1 MGYLSL
7 IIKFWRESIM
17 ALLAILLLACLVGL
31 NAKSNQID
39 KLKAEHAA
47 YVDNQ
52 EKLLLQAK
60 ADAAIKE
67 KQWADKLTKAEQDY
81 NVKIQ
86 QVQHDADVARTVA
99 DSLSKQ
105 LATAKQRM
113 PAATRETIIEY
124 SNTGADIL
132 ESCIKEYR
140 AVAEAADRHAADA
153 KRLSDA
159 WPEDK
164 ALK

>member
-1 MGYLSL
+1 MIYLSL
-7 IIKFWRESIM
+7 IIKIWRESIM

-39 KLKAEHAA
+39 KLKAGHQA
-47 YVDNQ
+47 YVQ
-52 EKLLLQAK
+52 QHELVIAKAK

-86 QVQHDADVARTVA
+86 QVQHDADVASTAA

-105 LATAKQRM
+105 LATAKQRL
-113 PAATRETIIEY
+113 PTATRETIIEY

-132 ESCIKEYR
+132 ESCIEEYR

-153 KRLSDA
+153 RRLDEA
-159 WPEDK
+159 WPDK
-164 ALK
+164 

>member
-1 MGYLSL
+1 MVYLSL

-39 KLKAEHAA
+39 KLKAEHKA
-47 YVDNQ
+47 YVQ
-52 EKLLLQAK
+52 QYELVIAKAK

-67 KQWADKLTKAEQDY
+67 KQWANKLTKAEQDY

-105 LATAKQRM
+105 LATAKQRL
-113 PAATRETIIEY
+113 PTATRETIIEY
-124 SNTGADIL
+124 SNTGTDIL
-132 ESCIKEYR
+132 ASCIEEYR
-140 AVAEAADRHAADA
+140 TMAEAADRHAADA
-153 KRLSDA
+153 RRLDEA
-159 WPEDK
+159 WPDK
-164 ALK
+164 

>member
-1 MGYLSL
+1 MIYLSL

-39 KLKAEHAA
+39 KLKAGHQA
-47 YVDNQ
+47 YVQ
-52 EKLLLQAK
+52 QHELVIAKAK

-67 KQWADKLTKAEQDY
+67 KQWVDKLTKAEQDY

-105 LATAKQRM
+105 LATAKQRL
-113 PAATRETIIEY
+113 PTATRETIIEY

-132 ESCIKEYR
+132 ESCIEEYR
-140 AVAEAADRHAADA
+140 AVAEVADRHAADA
-153 KRLSDA
+153 RRLNEA
-159 WPEDK
+159 WPDK
-164 ALK
+164 

>member
-1 MGYLSL
+1 MIYLSI

-31 NAKSNQID
+31 NAKSNQIN
-39 KLKAEHAA
+39 KLKAEHKT
-47 YVDNQ
+47 YVQ
-52 EKLLLQAK
+52 QYELVIAKAK

-113 PAATRETIIEY
+113 PTATRETIIEY

-132 ESCIKEYR
+132 ESCIEEYR
-140 AVAEAADRHAADA
+140 AVAEAADRHAAA
-153 KRLSDA
+153 QRKLEDA
-159 WPEDK
+159 WPDK
-164 ALK
+164 

>member
-1 MGYLSL
+1 MIYLSL

-31 NAKSNQID
+31 SAKSNKID
-39 KLKAEHAA
+39 RLESDHAA

-60 ADAAIKE
+60 VEAAQQE
-67 KQWADKLTKAEQDY
+67 KAWSEQLAKAEKNY

-99 DSLSKQ
+99 NSLSKQ

-113 PAATRETIIEY
+113 PTATRETIIEY
-124 SNTGADIL
+124 SNTGTDIL
-132 ESCIKEYR
+132 ASCIEEYR

-153 KRLSDA
+153 RRLDEA
-159 WPEDK
+159 WPDK
-164 ALK
+164 

>member
-1 MGYLSL
+1 MIYLSL
-7 IIKFWRESIM
+7 IIKFWRESII

-31 NAKSNQID
+31 SIKSNKIE
-39 KLKAEHAA
+39 KLEADHAA
-47 YVDNQ
+47 YVGNQ
-52 EKLLLQAK
+52 DKLLLQAK

-105 LATAKQRM
+105 LATAKQRL
-113 PAATRETIIEY
+113 PTATRETIIEY

-132 ESCIKEYR
+132 ESCIEEYR
-140 AVAEAADRHAADA
+140 AVAEAADRHAASQR
-153 KRLSDA
+153 KLEDA
-159 WPEDK
+159 WPSN
-164 ALK
+164 

>member
-1 MGYLSL
+1 MIYLSL

-17 ALLAILLLACLVGL
+17 ALLAILLLACLIGL
-31 NAKSNQID
+31 SAKSNQID
-39 KLKAEHAA
+39 KLKAEHNA
-47 YVDNQ
+47 YVQ
-52 EKLLLQAK
+52 QYELVIAKAK

-86 QVQHDADVARTVA
+86 QVRHDADVARTVA

-105 LATAKQRM
+105 LATAKQRL
-113 PAATRETIIEY
+113 PTATRETIIEY

-132 ESCIKEYR
+132 ESCIEEYR
-140 AVAEAADRHAADA
+140 AVAEAADRHAASQ
-153 KRLSDA
+153 KKLEDA
-159 WPEDK
+159 WPDK
-164 ALK
+164 